1 MGLKVG
7 PPRSKGGRAFDK
19 AFAAA
24 RKNPKAKT
32 FTFGGKS
39 YSTALAPTGLAAL
52 QKTKPKGA
60 STQTAAADVP
70 RPKPRPDTTAAN
82 VPLPKP
88 RPDYTPDVPRPAPSK
103 TVEIQRI
110 AEQQKGKPLP
120 PAPNQAQLAGNV
132 SSAVAAARDN
142 DTARLAAARARAAA
156 ANPARTAAD
165 IADTRKR
172 MELATGSPSPRGTAV
187 RTASVKSPMPVTRPT
202 QVEVASNT
210 QPLAT
215 ATRVQ
220 PVTGYA
226 KVVGREV
233 TPPSSKMARTGPRLG
248 SPEPMAAAPPV
259 RQPAK
264 FYVGKRI
271 APDVVKTTRVA
282 AQKGDRKVNAKASTF
297 STSNGPHDYSRLK
310 FFHPGKG

>member
-1 MGLKVG
+1 VAKKLSAFGKQFKAARDAGLKQF
-7 PPRSKGGRAFDK
+7 S
-19 AFAAA
+19 
-24 RKNPKAKT
+24 
-32 FTFGGKS
+32 FGGKAYTTKQAGGKPATRTVKATVAGNALPQTTPVVPGSDRGIRGGITPGPS
-39 YSTALAPTGLAAL
+39 YDTSPA
-52 QKTKPKGA
+52 K
-60 STQTAAADVP
+60 AAADK
-70 RPKPRPDTTAAN
+70 RFSAANRDAQTRTGRDRPD
-82 VPLPKP
+82 
-88 RPDYTPDVPRPAPSK
+88 
-103 TVEIQRI
+103 
-110 AEQQKGKPLP
+110 
-120 PAPNQAQLAGNV
+120 
-132 SSAVAAARDN
+132 AVAGDA
-142 DTARLAAARARAAA
+142 ARLAAAQARARAAD
-156 ANPARTAAD
+156 PTRTAAD
-165 IADTRKR
+165 VADTRKR
-172 MELATGSPSPRGTAV
+172 MELVTGSPSPRGTAV
-187 RTASVKSPMPVTRPT
+187 RTASVKPPTPVSRPT
-202 QVEVASNT
+202 QVQVASTT

-282 AQKGDRKVNAKASTF
+282 AQKGDRKANAKASTF
-297 STSNGPHDYSRLK
+297 STANGPHDYSRLK